1 MKKLIITIEE
11 ISEKPDSHTIIFD
24 GDFDGSAKENVAGI
38 ESFVNSASEK
48 TNLVFDFIK
57 LHYMN
62 SYGIGQLVNW
72 HNVINQKGGKIA
84 IVGANKDVEDIFA
97 ILGISGLFKTYPD
110 MTSAIATL

>member
-11 ISEKPDSHTIIFD
+11 ISEKPNSHSISFE
-24 GDFDGSAKENVAGI
+24 GDFDGSAKENVI
-38 ESFVNSASEK
+38 QIQSFVDGASDNA
-48 TNLVFDFIK
+48 NLIFDFSK

-72 HNVINQKGGKIA
+72 HNIMNQKGGKIA

-97 ILGISGLFKTYPD
+97 ILGISGLFKNYPD
-110 MTSAIATL
+110 ITSAIAEL